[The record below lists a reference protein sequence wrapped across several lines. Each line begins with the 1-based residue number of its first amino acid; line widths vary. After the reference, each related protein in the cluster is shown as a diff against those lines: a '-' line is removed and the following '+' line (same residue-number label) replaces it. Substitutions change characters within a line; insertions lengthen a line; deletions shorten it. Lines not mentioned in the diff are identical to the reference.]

1 MERINRTP
9 QLIKKL
15 AHVCLV
21 SLMVLGPR
29 VNGEDAAKCPDSA
42 SAGPVTATKAT
53 SSWRIASPK
62 GQVTLVVTQRDKS
75 AGQASGLY
83 GRVECNGKVALAEVA
98 LVDEGSGLIC
108 RNTAV
113 GFVQ

>member
-29 VNGEDAAKCPDSA
+29 VNGEEAAKSPDSA
-42 SAGPVTATKAT
+42 SAGPVTATTGA
-53 SSWRIASPK
+53 A
-62 GQVTLVVTQRDKS
+62 
-75 AGQASGLY
+75 A
-83 GRVECNGKVALAEVA
+83 VEARRG
-98 LVDEGSGLIC
+98 DG
-108 RNTAV
+108 
-113 GFVQ
+113 